1 MSECHF
7 WWRAGEVQWC
17 DMTGESCKCGGWEE
31 NCDMRKKKRSKEKAR
46 LVAKAHALANEDL
59 YEDY

>member
-1 MSECHF
+1 
-7 WWRAGEVQWC
+7 
-17 DMTGESCKCGGWEE
+17 MTGESCKCGGWEE

-46 LVAKAHALANEDL
+46 LVAKAHALADEDF